1 MKNQYLDRIR
11 ILEKKHNFLIKK
23 RLGQNF
29 LIDDKV
35 MDAMIGVAN
44 LKKDDFVLEIGPGLG
59 FLTEKILSLAGK
71 IIAVEKDPQLYQ
83 TLTQDF
89 KNQKIK
95 FINGDIFSI
104 NLEKH
109 RLKDL
114 KYKIVSNIP
123 YYLTSRLIRY
133 FMENSIRP
141 SVMAILVQ
149 KEVADRV
156 IAEAGSHSL
165 LSLSVQFY
173 GKAEKIMDVGSAAF
187 SPAPE
192 ISSAILKI
200 TLYQKPVFEDVDI
213 KLFFMMLKIA
223 FASRRKQLH
232 NNLAAG
238 LRISSAEVKEIF
250 KGIGIDPLA
259 RAQDLNLDNWRGIY
273 TNLRQKK
280 LFKSL

>member
-1 MKNQYLDRIR
+1 MKNQYLDRIK
-11 ILEKKHNFLIKK
+11 ILEREHNFLIKK

-35 MDAMIGVAN
+35 MDAMVGAAD
-44 LKKDDFVLEIGPGLG
+44 LKKDDVVLEIGPGLG

-83 TLTQDF
+83 VLANDF
-89 KNQKIK
+89 KNKNIK

-104 NLEKH
+104 HLEKH
-109 RLKDL
+109 GLKDL

-156 IAEAGSHSL
+156 IAEAGNHSL

-173 GKAEKIMDVGSAAF
+173 GKAEKAMDVGSAAF

-200 TLYQKPVFEDVDI
+200 TLYPKPIFADVDI

-238 LRISSAEVKEIF
+238 LKIDSSEIKNIF
-250 KGIGIDPLA
+250 KKFNLNPLI
-259 RAQDLNLDNWRGIY
+259 RAQSLSLDDWHNVYLNLLD
-273 TNLRQKK
+273 KK
-280 LFKSL
+280 LFIK